1 MVFIVFLVSHKKS
14 GRTGET
20 PEIKTHKTKRQQD
33 SSISVSETNENVYI
47 LVFISSIRVC
57 TAFLRC
63 SGKANFKKKKG
74 KDIYLQLIKKRSK
87 VHEKNMLNN
96 RSLNLDQ

>member
-1 MVFIVFLVSHKKS
+1 MYISLFLFHLLECV
-14 GRTGET
+14 
-20 PEIKTHKTKRQQD
+20 QQFFD
-33 SSISVSETNENVYI
+33 AVEKQT
-47 LVFISSIRVC
+47 L
-57 TAFLRC
+57 
-63 SGKANFKKKKG
+63 KKKKG